1 MAEIAVT
8 GSNFI
13 QNEINEDLKKGYYP
27 EGVHT
32 RFPPEPNGYLHV
44 GHAKSICLNFGLA
57 KKNNGICNLR
67 FDDTNPVKEDVEYVD
82 SIQEDIKWLG
92 FSWDDRMFFA
102 SDYFGKLYDFA
113 VELIKKGLAYVD
125 DSSAEEIRSMR
136 GTLTEPGQESPYR
149 NRSVEE
155 NLQLFEKMKNG
166 EFADGEKVL
175 RAKIDMASPN
185 IVMRDPVIYRIA
197 HVAHHR
203 TGNEWCIYPMYDFAH
218 PLSDAIEEI
227 THSICTLEFED
238 HRPFYDWLL
247 QALGFEVGARPR
259 QIEFA
264 RLNLTNTVTSKRKLR
279 QLVEEGYVSGWD
291 DPRMPTISGLRR
303 RGYTP
308 ASLRAFCEEIGVA
321 KANSLVDVAMLEHCV
336 RDDLNKNAD
345 RIMAVLHPL
354 KVVITNY
361 PEGKKEYMV
370 ADNNPNTSAHRY
382 VPFSRELYIEQE
394 DFMEDAP
401 KKFFRLKPEGEVR
414 LKHGYIIKCEEVIN
428 WINSDFIG
436 ENVNQVIQLE
446 DGRFILT
453 ESDYTSN
460 TTTSNVW
467 ILNER
472 DPKEFENVQLISLAT
487 LYMPSELNKAVNNFN
502 RTHTDYRIG
511 VMNYEQYNTDAD
523 YEAGLKQFENDMTSG
538 IMADIICMS
547 YMPYERYANKGLL
560 MDFSDYIS
568 QLSPDEYFT
577 NFFDSLRYGEKLY
590 RIGFSYNVSTLE
602 AKTDNV
608 NGKNGLSL
616 QEFSDL
622 IANLPAGTEAFSEMT
637 KDSALSELAT
647 TFLTNFIDVN
657 TGACTFN
664 SPEFVKLLEL
674 CNSYPSSEDDSR
686 QDWEQE
692 EWEKYWAEESYQ
704 YINDKTLFREATISD
719 IKSYL
724 QEKTQYFGDAD
735 VTLVG
740 GPTNTEG
747 SNGGKFMPDYTISA
761 SANSVFTN
769 QIWEFCQQL
778 LSEDAQESLSWSLP
792 VSKKAFDKAA
802 SNALKPDTYIDE
814 DGKEVEIPYTIWRG
828 DEEVEVPLPTQADV
842 DAIKTYIENIKETMY
857 YNEQIYNIVYEEA
870 QKYFSGD
877 QTAQAAA
884 DMIQSRASIYLS
896 EQT

>member
-67 FDDTNPVKEDVEYVD
+67 FDDTNPAKEDVEYVD

-414 LKHGYIIKCEEVIN
+414 LKHGYIIKCEEVIKDESGTIVELHCSYDPESKTGGATAN
-428 WINSDFIG
+428 RKVKGTIHWVSAEDAIEAEVRLYDYLIETDENGEVPADF
-436 ENVNQVIQLE
+436 
-446 DGRFILT
+446 
-453 ESDYTSN
+453 
-460 TTTSNVW
+460 
-467 ILNER
+467 
-472 DPKEFENVQLISLAT
+472 LA
-487 LYMPSELNKAVNNFN
+487 AVNKNSLEVIENALIEPSASFTAVGTHYQFLRTGYFVVDKDTTPEKLVFN
-502 RTHTDYRIG
+502 R
-511 VMNYEQYNTDAD
+511 VV
-523 YEAGLKQFENDMTSG
+523 GLKDSW
-538 IMADIICMS
+538 AK
-547 YMPYERYANKGLL
+547 AKKG
-560 MDFSDYIS
+560 
-568 QLSPDEYFT
+568 
-577 NFFDSLRYGEKLY
+577 
-590 RIGFSYNVSTLE
+590 
-602 AKTDNV
+602 
-608 NGKNGLSL
+608 
-616 QEFSDL
+616 
-622 IANLPAGTEAFSEMT
+622 
-637 KDSALSELAT
+637 
-647 TFLTNFIDVN
+647 
-657 TGACTFN
+657 
-664 SPEFVKLLEL
+664 
-674 CNSYPSSEDDSR
+674 
-686 QDWEQE
+686 
-692 EWEKYWAEESYQ
+692 
-704 YINDKTLFREATISD
+704 
-719 IKSYL
+719 
-724 QEKTQYFGDAD
+724 
-735 VTLVG
+735 
-740 GPTNTEG
+740 
-747 SNGGKFMPDYTISA
+747 
-761 SANSVFTN
+761 
-769 QIWEFCQQL
+769 
-778 LSEDAQESLSWSLP
+778 
-792 VSKKAFDKAA
+792 
-802 SNALKPDTYIDE
+802 
-814 DGKEVEIPYTIWRG
+814 
-828 DEEVEVPLPTQADV
+828 
-842 DAIKTYIENIKETMY
+842 
-857 YNEQIYNIVYEEA
+857 
-870 QKYFSGD
+870 
-877 QTAQAAA
+877 
-884 DMIQSRASIYLS
+884 
-896 EQT
+896 